1 MKTRFAVSTALVL
14 GTFVAFGA
22 AIQLG
27 AGSAHAADTAPAPAL
42 VAAGKTAF
50 AECGICHSA
59 QKGVNSLGPSLYGVV
74 GRPVASAPGFTYSPA
89 MQKKGGAWTDAA
101 INALI
106 TDPRGAVPGTRM
118 TFAGEKDAAKRTA
131 IIAYLKTLK

>member
-42 VAAGKTAF
+42 VAAGKAAF
-50 AECGICHSA
+50 AECSICHSA

-74 GRPVASAPGFTYSPA
+74 GRPVASVQGFTYSPA

-106 TDPRGAVPGTRM
+106 TDPRSTVPGTRM